1 MSTRLSTLLICV
13 VFLPS
18 LQAYGQ
24 TALPPGSIDGAAT
37 PDQIPDVVATRLFLA
52 AIAEPIPPNATPA
65 PPSPKQ
71 AGKLLPI
78 GLNAADTMALRQVA
92 STWRAQVAA
101 AAGTAADLDG
111 LAQNAITSLQGQM
124 TVNGFASF
132 LGYVRA
138 QKKYMKRIPAPAT
151 AH

>member
-1 MSTRLSTLLICV
+1 MKLSTLLICIIS
-13 VFLPS
+13 LS
-18 LQAYGQ
+18 LQTYGQ

-52 AIAEPIPPNATPA
+52 AIAEPIPPNSTPA
-65 PPSPKQ
+65 PPSPRQ
-71 AGKLLPI
+71 AGKLLPM
-78 GLNAADTMALRQVA
+78 GLNAADAMALRQAA
-92 STWRAQVAA
+92 STWRAQVSA

-111 LAQNAITSLQGQM
+111 LTQSAMTSLQEQM
-124 TVNGFASF
+124 TADGFASF
-132 LGYVRA
+132 LAHVRA